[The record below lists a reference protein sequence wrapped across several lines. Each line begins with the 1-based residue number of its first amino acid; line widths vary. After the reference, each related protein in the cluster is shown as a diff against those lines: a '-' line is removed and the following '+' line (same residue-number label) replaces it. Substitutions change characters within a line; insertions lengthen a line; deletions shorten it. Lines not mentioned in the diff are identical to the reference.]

1 MTVEGSSDAGAA
13 PEGRPELPIV
23 FASER
28 VLVLDKP
35 AGWLSVPSRAGAAD
49 ERPCAGLIAQ
59 ERLGR
64 LWPVHRLD
72 LEVSGLLVFAR
83 DAEAHRLLSGAFE
96 SRAVHKTYL
105 GRSEGSPPPDAPLG
119 VEARWE
125 STLLRGKRRAY
136 VHPAGK
142 PAVTLATLLAV
153 EPDPEHSGAHILS
166 WRLVPLTGRAHQLRV
181 ELGRRGC
188 PLLGDTLYGASAP
201 RPPLLSG
208 EGGGIA
214 LRAVALELG
223 PVGARLGLPSELRVP
238 AFPPW
243 H

>member
-1 MTVEGSSDAGAA
+1 MSVDGNLDAVSAPGVPSD
-13 PEGRPELPIV
+13 LPIV
-23 FASER
+23 FANER

-35 AGWLSVPSRAGAAD
+35 AGWLSVPSRVGAAD

-83 DAEAHRLLSGAFE
+83 DAEAHRLLSQAFE
-96 SRAVHKTYL
+96 ARAVRKTYD
-105 GRSEGSPPPDAPLG
+105 GRSEGSPPPDASIG

-153 EPDPEHSGAHILS
+153 EPAPDRGGASVLS

-201 RPPLLSG
+201 LP
-208 EGGGIA
+208 GGGIA
-214 LRAVALELG
+214 LRAAALELG
-223 PVGARLGLPSELRVP
+223 PVGTRLGLPPELRAP
-238 AFPPW
+238 AFSPLALRTRAP
-243 H
+243 